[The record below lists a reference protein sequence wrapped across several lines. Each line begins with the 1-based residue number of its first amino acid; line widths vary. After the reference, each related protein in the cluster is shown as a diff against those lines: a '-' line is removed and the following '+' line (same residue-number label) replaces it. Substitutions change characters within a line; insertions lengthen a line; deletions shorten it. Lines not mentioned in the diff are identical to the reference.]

1 MISEQKASADA
12 MELVALS
19 MLDDSS
25 SPVGASRLAAAWKA
39 VGMKGAEATA
49 GRYLRMLD
57 ERELTEVS
65 RTTRGRVLTAQGRDR
80 LRYLESELRQER
92 HEEQI
97 RRAVKASDIAD
108 LIDLLHM
115 RRLVETE
122 AASLAATRAS
132 DQELQLIVDSARG
145 HAHVI
150 NEGGETTAPSMNFHR
165 LVAEASH
172 SRILIAVAH
181 MLLDPVNDPLEKALE
196 VISLDVGET
205 ASQIGDHWELAEAL
219 RQRDA
224 ELSQQIMLDHINRLI
239 HAVEQYRDKSD
250 LR

>member
-1 MISEQKASADA
+1 VVSEQKASADA
-12 MELVALS
+12 MELVVLS
-19 MLDDSS
+19 ILNDSS

-57 ERELTEVS
+57 ERDLTTVS
-65 RTTRGRVLTAQGRDR
+65 RTTRGRVLTAHGRAR

-97 RRAVKASDIAD
+97 RSAVNASDIAD

-132 DQELQLIVDSARG
+132 DQELESIVESARG

-150 NEGGETTAPSMNFHR
+150 SEGGETTAPSMNFHR

-181 MLLDPVNDPLEKALE
+181 MLLDPVNDPLEKSLE
-196 VISLDVGET
+196 AISIDVGET
-205 ASQIGDHWELAEAL
+205 AVQLGDHWELAEAL
-219 RQRDA
+219 RHRNA
-224 ELSQQIMLDHINRLI
+224 ERSHQIMLDHINRLI
-239 HAVEQYRDKSD
+239 HAVEQYRDRSD
-250 LR
+250 